1 VLRVTVRATGR
12 EYENVVQCRYDDS
25 PDAPDK
31 KPIKLDPGQSQI
43 VTFERRGLARGKH
56 QAEVRFGTGDGLEFD
71 NVRYAT
77 FEVLPPRR
85 VLVIAEDR
93 GEGSP
98 DSLVNALRRQ
108 FDVTVK
114 TTADKE
120 VREYGP
126 RDLEAYQLVCLLSVA
141 QPGQVGGLW
150 DKLEEYVKR
159 GGSLAVF
166 PGGEELVAD
175 DYRSSAAQR
184 LLPGELKYPPL
195 ARVPAGVKWG
205 EWNYRHPVLAP
216 YQEFNRQPDVDSTV
230 YPPRA
235 FRYWDVKPKADAQ
248 VLARYDDAA
257 KRPALLE
264 TTFPR
269 PEVRGRVLLFTTPF
283 DGRRDPGGLDWNDYL
298 NKSFYMVLTLQAAGY
313 LAGDTEDANFNFTA
327 GAPVP
332 VPLPLSPR
340 FPTYTLQ
347 GPGLNP
353 SDILVQRP
361 ENMNELRLAQATAP
375 GNFTLTGGGREWSA
389 KFSVNA
395 PPAESLLLPRVPP
408 ETVAEL
414 FGPDSVLA
422 PGQSRKLSEL
432 LDTHFRQPV
441 ELFPWLMI
449 LLLLALAVENL
460 MANKFYRQPAAEAR
474 KAA

>member
-1 VLRVTVRATGR
+1 M
-12 EYENVVQCRYDDS
+12 QCRYDDS
-25 PDAPDK
+25 PEPDL

-43 VTFERRGLARGKH
+43 ITFERRGLAHGKH
-56 QAEVRFGTGDGLEFD
+56 QAQVSFGTGDGLEFD

-77 FEVLPPRR
+77 FEILPPRR
-85 VLVIAEDR
+85 VLILTDDP
-93 GEGSP
+93 GEGGGSAR
-98 DSLVNALRRQ
+98 SLENALRNQ

-114 TTADKE
+114 STADKE

-150 DKLEEYVKR
+150 DKLEEYVKH

-175 DYRSSAAQR
+175 DYRGSAAQR
-184 LLPGELKYPPL
+184 LLPGELKNPPL
-195 ARVPAGVKWG
+195 ARVPAGVRWG
-205 EWNYRHPVLAP
+205 EWDYRHPLLAP
-216 YQEFNRQPDVDSTV
+216 FREWNVMPSVDFAKSPAV
-230 YPPRA
+230 AY
-235 FRYWDVKPKADAQ
+235 RYWEIKPKTDAQ

-283 DGRRDPGGLDWNDYL
+283 DGRRDGGDLNWNDYL
-298 NKSFYMVLTLQAAGY
+298 NTSFYLVMTLQSAYY
-313 LAGDTEDANFNFTA
+313 LAGDAEDANFNFTA

-361 ENMNELRLAQATAP
+361 ENVNELEAGKTTGFKIRGAA
-375 GNFTLTGGGREWSA
+375 GTLD
-389 KFSVNA
+389 
-395 PPAESLLLPRVPP
+395 
-408 ETVAEL
+408 TVAVRHAAGALLQQGARDLVVIHFPEGA
-414 FGPDSVLA
+414 FARTRRGEGVW
-422 PGQSRKLSEL
+422 QSSLKL
-432 LDTHFRQPV
+432 
-441 ELFPWLMI
+441 
-449 LLLLALAVENL
+449 
-460 MANKFYRQPAAEAR
+460 PA
-474 KAA
+474 